1 MPCPAGPESNPHAL
15 SCRLGLER
23 LPPPFVN
30 AVRLFLLDVTGALAV
45 SKPLLCPDPCPSSNP
60 CMARTITTVVAVAIC
75 PVRTVPYSSEPV
87 TACVPLTNLDQLF
100 QLLRT
105 FLSGVCIFEFK
116 YSRWLKQHIRH
127 SNDITRF
134 DHTWSGFFFKTSL
147 YDDFRLFEK
156 RRFFSAA

>member
-1 MPCPAGPESNPHAL
+1 MNHHPRLVPSAMDVCFGFVHVAASQLQPSHMPCPAGPESNPHAL

-87 TACVPLTNLDQLF
+87 TACVPL
-100 QLLRT
+100 
-105 FLSGVCIFEFK
+105 
-116 YSRWLKQHIRH
+116 
-127 SNDITRF
+127 
-134 DHTWSGFFFKTSL
+134 
-147 YDDFRLFEK
+147 
-156 RRFFSAA
+156 